1 MSGRV
6 VSLRPKERVCQD
18 SGPIALIYRNM
29 GTAAAEAA
37 VNRALDDVAALVAVL
52 AERVRQRNLADLD
65 RRLSRMQRMA
75 DELGMVSLGAVA
87 AQCAHCL
94 AAGDATA
101 FAAVWARLLRV
112 AECTLEPDKGMVDR
126 RR

>member
-6 VSLRPKERVCQD
+6 VALRPKERVCQD

-37 VNRALDDVAALVAVL
+37 VNRALGDVAALVAVL

-65 RRLSRMQRMA
+65 RRLLRMQRMA
-75 DELGMVSLGAVA
+75 DELGMVSLAAVS

-94 AAGDATA
+94 AAGDGTA

-112 AECTLEPDKGMVDR
+112 AECTLEPDKGRADLMR
-126 RR
+126 

>member
-6 VSLRPKERVCQD
+6 VALRPQERVCQD

-29 GTAAAEAA
+29 GTVAAERA
-37 VNRALDDVAALVAVL
+37 VSRALGDVAALVAGT
-52 AERVRQRNLADLD
+52 AEQVRQRNLSDLE
-65 RRLSRMQRMA
+65 RRLSRLRRLA
-75 DELGMVSLGAVA
+75 DEMGMVSLAAVA
-87 AQCAHCL
+87 AHCAYCL

-112 AECTLEPDKGMVDR
+112 AECTLEPDKGRADLMR
-126 RR
+126 